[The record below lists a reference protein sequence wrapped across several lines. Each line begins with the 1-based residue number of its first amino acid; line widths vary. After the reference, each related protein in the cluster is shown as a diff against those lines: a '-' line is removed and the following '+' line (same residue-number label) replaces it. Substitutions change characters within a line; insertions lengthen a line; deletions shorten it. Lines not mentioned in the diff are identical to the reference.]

1 MDPVNVMTVQELENE
16 IDFDVGDDTALL
28 IDDIENPYA
37 NLWPENFT
45 PEQKVKWLK
54 KNEEK

>member
-1 MDPVNVMTVQELENE
+1 MTVQELENE